1 MAEVLADPALEA
13 AWRKEVDGMR
23 ARIHAMR
30 TALFEAGKAEGV
42 DMSFAVKQKGMFS
55 FTGLAP
61 EEMDVLREEH
71 AVYGVRNGRIC
82 IAGLNLRNVSVAAKA
97 IADVIKSRQ

>member
-1 MAEVLADPALEA
+1 
-13 AWRKEVDGMR
+13 MR

-61 EEMDVLREEH
+61 EEMDVLLKSMPST
-71 AVYGVRNGRIC
+71 AF
-82 IAGLNLRNVSVAAKA
+82 ATAASALRV
-97 IADVIKSRQ
+97 

>member
-1 MAEVLADPALEA
+1 
-13 AWRKEVDGMR
+13 MR
-23 ARIHAMR
+23 CARR
-30 TALFEAGKAEGV
+30 SFEAGKAEGV